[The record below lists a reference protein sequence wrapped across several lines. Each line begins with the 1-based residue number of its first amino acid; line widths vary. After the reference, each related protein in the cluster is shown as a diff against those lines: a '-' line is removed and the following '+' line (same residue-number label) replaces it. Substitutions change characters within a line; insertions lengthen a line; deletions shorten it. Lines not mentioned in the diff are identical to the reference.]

1 MSITIYTDGSCQ
13 TQTGIGSYAAIL
25 QFAEHRR
32 EITGRAENTTVNV
45 MELTAVIEALKA
57 LKHQGQTVQIF
68 TDSNYVAKGVNDWM
82 PDWIARGWKTARNKP
97 VANVDLWQAL
107 KALLDVHQVTVTWIP
122 RDQNSE
128 ADKLAQAT
136 RTNEPQTDEP
146 PQPDCHLLIAGSR
159 DATAEML
166 AYARRVVRRAHDK
179 GYVIVVGDNPKGVD
193 RAVVQECRRLRAK
206 VIVCGIA
213 NFPRNG
219 GCKHGEYIKVARDIY
234 RAGKGRLFEAYHARD
249 RYMADMSN
257 IGVFIWNGWS
267 KGTKAGAD
275 YMTSRNKEV
284 HLREFD

>member
-1 MSITIYTDGSCQ
+1 MSITIYTDGSCE
-13 TQTGIGSYAAIL
+13 TQTRRGGYAAIL
-25 QFAEHRR
+25 QCAEHRR
-32 EITGRAENTTVNV
+32 EIAGRAEDVTVNV

-57 LKHQGQTVQIF
+57 LKHPGQTVQIF

-82 PDWIARGWKTARNKP
+82 PDWIERGWKTARNKP
-97 VANVDLWQAL
+97 VANAELWQSL
-107 KALLDVHQVTVTWIP
+107 KALLNVHDVTVTWIP
-122 RDQNSE
+122 REQNSE

-136 RTNEPQTDEP
+136 RISDPQTDEL

-166 AYARRVVRRAHDK
+166 DYARRVVRRAHDK
-179 GYVIVVGDNPKGVD
+179 CYVIVVGDNPKGVD

-219 GCKHGEYIKVARDIY
+219 GCKQGEYIKVARDITL
-234 RAGKGRLFEAYHARD
+234 ASKGRLFEAYHARD

-275 YMTSRNKEV
+275 YMQSRRKEV
-284 HLREFD
+284 HLKEF